1 MNLQTCYHAH
11 IEWSPTYAFEVAECV
26 GAGSLVDDV
35 SLGEQQQIIE
45 ELVDGVAGLM
55 NREDYCA
62 VALGNSK
69 KKKKKVIR
77 PGQGRR
83 RARWLQFRAAQC

>member
-1 MNLQTCYHAH
+1 MNLQACYHAY

-35 SLGEQQQIIE
+35 SLGKQQQIIE

-62 VALGNSK
+62 VVPRESTHDKLLCAQYLQNSIFECYH
-69 KKKKKVIR
+69 V
-77 PGQGRR
+77 
-83 RARWLQFRAAQC
+83 QF